1 MSYERA
7 ETLDAGTSI
16 NDKIEQA
23 KDNAFVSIPI
33 KNDSEDEEDVKDS
46 QAGKNGI
53 GGTALAIISTIMG
66 GGIVSIPYAY
76 AVAGFAT
83 GFSVQLIVIVS
94 IWISCVLYLQ
104 TRNILRCNTTFG
116 TIANLCL
123 GSASGIILNSLIVA
137 AVFGILALYMIL
149 FSEIAI
155 SLVESSDGEGDNFLH
170 HKTFFVVILSI
181 LMAPIIVRKRI
192 QELKI
197 STYVLFFGV
206 LSLMVLLTAQL
217 ISKGS
222 YASRQEAALA
232 DASAAAQTDVT
243 PVVMSA
249 VASTGEVS
257 ALEGIVDSVN
267 IAVASQG
274 FVIALFPIYSSMAKA
289 ARPKVMTSITGALLF
304 TMSTYTLLSLI
315 SLKYFGADNIEPSI
329 F

>member
-7 ETLDAGTSI
+7 EDAGTSI
-16 NDKIEQA
+16 NDRIEAA
-23 KDNAFVSIPI
+23 KEDGFVSIPI
-33 KNDSEDEEDVKDS
+33 KNDSEDEGDVKDS

-76 AVAGFAT
+76 AVAGFVT
-83 GFSVQLIVIVS
+83 GFSVQVIVIIS

-155 SLVESSDGEGDNFLH
+155 SLVESADSEGDNFLY

-192 QELKI
+192 QELKL
-197 STYVLFFGV
+197 STYVLFIGV

-222 YASRQEAALA
+222 YASRQEAAIA
-232 DASAAAQTDVT
+232 DASAAAAQADVT

-257 ALEGIVDSVN
+257 ALEGVVDSVN

-289 ARPKVMTSITGALLF
+289 ARPKVMTSITSALLF
-304 TMSTYTLLSLI
+304 TMSTYTLLSLVSI
-315 SLKYFGADNIEPSI
+315 KYFGQDNIEPSI